1 MPEKQ
6 GRKMAGRVGIGNK
19 RVSLNYFVKRFY
31 CLHCASVSIRSPRV
45 IIICSLAAR
54 LNGTEGV
61 KRGMAESRIR
71 RRRMVVNHA

>member
-6 GRKMAGRVGIGNK
+6 GRKMAGREDVRNK
-19 RVSLNYFVKRFY
+19 RISFNYFVKRFY
-31 CLHCASVSIRSPRV
+31 CASVSIRSPRV

-61 KRGMAESRIR
+61 KRETADSRIR
-71 RRRMVVNHA
+71 RRMMVVNHA